1 MRIAR
6 GMAAGAALW
15 AGGLAPVLPA
25 EARAETAADA
35 FLTVTR
41 LCFYGTRGGAVV
53 VGGNAP
59 IRCEPPAGS
68 APLVSRPADPAS
80 NPVGAVPQA
89 VAPAGGTERVW
100 EDGRV
105 NPGRGVPRPVSGPVL
120 LGASAPTSG
129 AVPPP

>member
-1 MRIAR
+1 MGAWR
-6 GMAAGAALW
+6 GIAAGTALW
-15 AGGLAPVLPA
+15 AGALAPFLVD
-25 EARAETAADA
+25 EARAETASDGS
-35 FLTVTR
+35 LTVAR
-41 LCFYGTRGGAVV
+41 ICVYGTRGSAAV

-59 IRCEPPAGS
+59 IRCEPPAGAEPPS
-68 APLVSRPADPAS
+68 PRPADPAS

-89 VAPAGGTERVW
+89 MAPAGGTERVW

-105 NPGRGVPRPVSGPVL
+105 NPGRGVPRPVSGPVV